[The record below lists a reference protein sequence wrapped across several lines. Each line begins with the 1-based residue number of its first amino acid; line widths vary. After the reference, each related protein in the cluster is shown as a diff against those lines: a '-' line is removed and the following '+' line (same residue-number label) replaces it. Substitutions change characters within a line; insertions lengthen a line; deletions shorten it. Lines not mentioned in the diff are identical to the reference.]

1 MGQAVYQALRLSS
14 EDDRQGHALKVL
26 KSWWRTS
33 GDKQR
38 PFQTV
43 LERGLM

>member
-1 MGQAVYQALRLSS
+1 MGQAVYQALRRNS
-14 EDDRQGHALKVL
+14 EDDRQGRALKML
-26 KSWWRTS
+26 KSWWRKS
-33 GDKQR
+33 VDKQR